1 MRYFT
6 LGSFG
11 NGANR
16 SLAFISSPPK
26 GIGLYDY
33 CMRFGEAVGDRYPE
47 DPRIYLEAGRPGIKL
62 ASFIGNTVG
71 YLIVCAEMKDAILGA
86 DIGEIETLPFKLYN
100 HKNRLHSEDYWIVN
114 PIGSFD
120 CVNRAASDIEYLDA
134 SQKDIVAVTKFVLNA
149 NKLNDAPDLFR
160 VPEKKDSYF
169 VSERLARLFLSKGF
183 TNIMLKEVAL
193 AAA

>member
-11 NGANR
+11 NEAKR
-16 SLAFISSPPK
+16 DLVFISSPPK

-33 CMRFGEAVGDRYPE
+33 CMRFGEAVGNRYPE
-47 DPRIYLEAGRPGIKL
+47 DPRIYLEPSRPGIKL

-71 YLIVCAEMKDAILGA
+71 YLIVCTEMKDAILGA
-86 DIGEIETLPFKLYN
+86 DIREIEVLPFKLYN
-100 HKNRLHSEDYWIVN
+100 HKNRLHSDDYWIVN

-120 CVNRAASDIEYLDA
+120 CVDRVASDIEYLDA
-134 SQKDIVAVTKFVLNA
+134 SQKDTVAVKKFVLDPTA
-149 NKLNDAPDLFR
+149 LNNAPDLFR

-169 VSERLARLFLSKGF
+169 VSERLARSFLSKGF
-183 TNIMLKEVAL
+183 TNIMLKEVAV
-193 AAA
+193 AAT